1 MRASLFVLLILL
13 VISGCSSI
21 RPQITSDATDFNVA
35 VANTNN
41 VITLKNIAR
50 SYLRH
55 PRHYTAISDIR
66 GNFTVQGSA
75 GVSGLFGIGR
85 GNTNSLVDTTTTTV
99 TTAATEVTNEVLS
112 TLTGTTGSTSAPET
126 LTTNLGLTYTTNP
139 QYTVAILES
148 QNFTNGILNPLS
160 AETLGLLGSQGWNS
174 ALLAN
179 LLIESMTFEI
189 TEKEE
194 DEEDKK
200 DEKEKKEKKDR
211 KSASYRIENNVR
223 KSGWKELAASLDIGV
238 VAKEGDETDAVYL
251 KSISAEEIAALVEQG
266 MSVRHCKP
274 EDVDEKNKSLCT
286 PGDDKVV
293 YRKVPGSSKLTIRRN
308 SVIKDS
314 TRKYILDGYTGDDEK
329 LAKHLLNSYY
339 NNLDCQDNTRSKP
352 LSNGAK
358 NSPENCPLEFRLL
371 VNMRSTDGVVYYL
384 GEYLRYLLDDKDAKP
399 ILLGRSDVEESC
411 ECQSAGSMELFRVAK
426 DKGPSQLSTSIGGM
440 EFRVPPVETAGR
452 TMQVIGLVQQ
462 LLNLNKTAED
472 LPKANLFQIQ

>member
-1 MRASLFVLLILL
+1 
-13 VISGCSSI
+13 
-21 RPQITSDATDFNVA
+21 
-35 VANTNN
+35 
-41 VITLKNIAR
+41 
-50 SYLRH
+50 
-55 PRHYTAISDIR
+55 
-66 GNFTVQGSA
+66 
-75 GVSGLFGIGR
+75 
-85 GNTNSLVDTTTTTV
+85 
-99 TTAATEVTNEVLS
+99 
-112 TLTGTTGSTSAPET
+112 
-126 LTTNLGLTYTTNP
+126 
-139 QYTVAILES
+139 
-148 QNFTNGILNPLS
+148 
-160 AETLGLLGSQGWNS
+160 
-174 ALLAN
+174 
-179 LLIESMTFEI
+179 MTFEI

-314 TRKYILDGYTGDDEK
+314 TRIYILEGYTGDDEK
-329 LAKHLLNSYY
+329 LAKRLLNSYY

-384 GEYLRYLLDDKDAKP
+384 GEYMRYILDDKDAKP
-399 ILLGRSDVEESC
+399 ILLGGSDVEESC
-411 ECQSAGSMELFRVAK
+411 ECQSAESMELFRVAK